1 MVVVERTV
9 RFQDVDPAGIVF
21 FAHFA
26 TYAHEAM
33 EAFFDQVEGGYADL
47 IMRRRVGFPAVKLE
61 SEYHAP
67 LRYGDVVRIETT
79 VAKLG
84 NRSAVFRYRFRRHG
98 GDNDGEE
105 IADLSH
111 TVVITNLDAMASRE
125 MPTDVRA
132 ALAAHLQ
139 PA

>member
-33 EAFFDQVEGGYADL
+33 EAFFDQIEGGYAGL

-61 SEYHAP
+61 SEFHAP

-79 VAKLG
+79 IDKVG
-84 NRSAVFRYRFRRHG
+84 RRSAVFRYRFLRNA
-98 GDNDGEE
+98 GDEQCVAE
-105 IADLSH
+105 LLH
-111 TVVITNLDAMASRE
+111 TVVITDLDAMASRE
-125 MPTDVRA
+125 MPADIRA
-132 ALAAHLQ
+132 VLVAHV
-139 PA
+139 A